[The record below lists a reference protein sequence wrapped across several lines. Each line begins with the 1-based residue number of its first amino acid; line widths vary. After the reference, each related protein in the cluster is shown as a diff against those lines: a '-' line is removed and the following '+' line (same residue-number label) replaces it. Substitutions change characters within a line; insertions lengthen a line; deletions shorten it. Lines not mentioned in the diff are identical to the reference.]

1 MIDLSESIKNMLAP
15 SDLTINKYYVND
27 NWLEYYFWQK
37 QAERNPNLIK
47 IKQLRKELKERK

>member
-1 MIDLSESIKNMLAP
+1 MIDL